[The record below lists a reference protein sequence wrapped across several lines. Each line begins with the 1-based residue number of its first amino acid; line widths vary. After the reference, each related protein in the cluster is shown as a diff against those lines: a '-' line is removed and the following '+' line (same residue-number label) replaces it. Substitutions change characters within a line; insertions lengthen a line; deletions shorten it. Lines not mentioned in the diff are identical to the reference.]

1 MSRLLFLIIALFSL
15 PSCAEEKNHQVR
27 FIYAGFDFYVP
38 SNPTVVGAEG
48 GEENFT
54 FFRFGP
60 KKGSDYLAFTD
71 ITNESRDYGCSTQ
84 EFYAHLAGVSDISTC
99 SKSEIDSF
107 KKIFVGDSEVGE
119 WASDDLA
126 SYYFYNKSKSALL
139 IFSKEKIIKI
149 DTDYL
154 SMPDLKNIL
163 RNYL

>member
-1 MSRLLFLIIALFSL
+1 MSRLLILIIALFSF
-15 PSCAEEKNHQVR
+15 SCCAEEESNHVK

-38 SNPTVVGAEG
+38 SNPTVVGVKG
-48 GEENFT
+48 GEDNFT
-54 FFRFGP
+54 FFRFGSE
-60 KKGSDYLAFTD
+60 KGSDYLAFTD
-71 ITNESRDYGCSTQ
+71 ITNESIDYGCSAQ

-119 WASDDLA
+119 WASDKLV
-126 SYYFYNKSKSALL
+126 SYYFYSRSKSALL
-139 IFSKEKIIKI
+139 IFSKDKIIKI

-154 SMPDLKNIL
+154 SMPDLKNII